1 MPPAL
6 CSLMISQELQLNQRT
21 RLSFYRAAAWAE
33 RLCSAVSAPRVLL
46 AARAR
51 VPPRGCQLHTETSPW
66 KRLQWRDLSGRNLQN
81 PSTTEG
87 VYEEVILFTHP
98 SIRQRHRD
106 ASDVRGHSRQ
116 VRCLCADGCSRG
128 WLFRGEHT
136 VLLQLPEAGPQPWG
150 SA

>member
-1 MPPAL
+1 MLKGSPSPREPPSRG
-6 CSLMISQELQLNQRT
+6 CSRWVKGNSQVPSPQHSQT
-21 RLSFYRAAAWAE
+21 ST
-33 RLCSAVSAPRVLL
+33 VPPGLL
-46 AARAR
+46 AARAQM
-51 VPPRGCQLHTETSPW
+51 PPRGCQLHTETSPW
-66 KRLQWRDLSGRNLQN
+66 KRLQWRDLSGRNLQK

-116 VRCLCADGCSRG
+116 GGCLCADNCSRG

-136 VLLQLPEAGPQPWG
+136 VLLQLPKAEPRG